1 MNDLGFSLF
10 GTVAGSAVAGFIAM
24 LYLRIYRRIPSF
36 VSFTAS
42 EKNVLSFQLLAM
54 SLWTIVGLGI
64 FFYGL
69 WFDNAMEALFKS
81 PFNIIIAIS
90 NWMFFGF
97 IAVTSF
103 FPGVS
108 ILSSIRSWNLHDPVK
123 GRDSYLWGI
132 AILALLFYWTWKVF
146 IPNL

>member
-1 MNDLGFSLF
+1 MNDLGFSMF
-10 GTVAGSAVAGFIAM
+10 GTVAGLVAVGFITFQ
-24 LYLRIYRRIPSF
+24 YLRIYRRIPSLE
-36 VSFTAS
+36 SFTTS
-42 EKNVLSFQLLAM
+42 EKNILSFQLLAM
-54 SLWTIVGLGI
+54 LLWTIVGLGI

-69 WFDNAMEALFKS
+69 WFDNRMETLFKR
-81 PFNIIIAIS
+81 PINIVIAIS

-97 IAVTSF
+97 IAATSF

-123 GRDSYLWGI
+123 GRDSFLWGI

-146 IPNL
+146 LPNL